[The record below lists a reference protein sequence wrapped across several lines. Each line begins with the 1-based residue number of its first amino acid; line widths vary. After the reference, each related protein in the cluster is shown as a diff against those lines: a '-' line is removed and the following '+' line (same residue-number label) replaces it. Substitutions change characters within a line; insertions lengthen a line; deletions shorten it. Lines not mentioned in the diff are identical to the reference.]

1 MCASEI
7 IKTMTTLSIR
17 DFRRNLAASL
27 DRVDNGEQVLVR
39 RGNKIYTII
48 AVDEQELEFSPQ
60 LAEKIE
66 RARTEFRS
74 GETLAFENAAAAQQW
89 MDEL

>member
-1 MCASEI
+1 
-7 IKTMTTLSIR
+7 MTTLSIR
-17 DFRRNLAASL
+17 DFRSNLAASL

-39 RGNKIYTII
+39 RGNKVYTII
-48 AVDEQELEFSPQ
+48 VVDDQELEFTPQ
-60 LAEKIE
+60 LVEKIE
-66 RARTEFRS
+66 RARAEYKS

>member
-1 MCASEI
+1 
-7 IKTMTTLSIR
+7 MTTLSIR
-17 DFRRNLAASL
+17 DFRSNLASSL

-48 AVDEQELEFSPQ
+48 AVGDSELEFSPQ
-60 LAEKIE
+60 LAERIAQA
-66 RARTEFRS
+66 RAEYRK
-74 GETLAFENAAAAQQW
+74 GESLAFENAAAAQQW

>member
-1 MCASEI
+1 
-7 IKTMTTLSIR
+7 MTTLSIR
-17 DFRRNLAASL
+17 DFRSNLAASL

-39 RGNKIYTII
+39 RGNKVYTII
-48 AVDEQELEFSPQ
+48 VVDDQELEFSPQ
-60 LAEKIE
+60 LVEKID
-66 RARTEFRS
+66 RARAEFKS